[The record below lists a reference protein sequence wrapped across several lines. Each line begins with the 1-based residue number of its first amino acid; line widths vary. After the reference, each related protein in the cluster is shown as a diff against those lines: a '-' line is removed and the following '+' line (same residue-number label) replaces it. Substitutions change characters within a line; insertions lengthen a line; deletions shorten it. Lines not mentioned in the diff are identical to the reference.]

1 MSNINQLITE
11 VLNIKNKKLYRSG
24 SIQDIKI
31 FSPKN
36 PIKTHNKS
44 FDNKQLVYAT
54 DDIEYAAGFCFSW
67 SNSQGFEF
75 GRIDQGS
82 WTLEVPKK
90 YKNKLNHKCS
100 MYELENNTFKK
111 INIRT
116 PEYYSIEPV
125 KVVKEIKFNSC
136 YKCLKKY
143 NVILKII

>member
-1 MSNINQLITE
+1 M
-11 VLNIKNKKLYRSG
+11 
-24 SIQDIKI
+24 
-31 FSPKN
+31 
-36 PIKTHNKS
+36 
-44 FDNKQLVYAT
+44 
-54 DDIEYAAGFCFSW
+54 
-67 SNSQGFEF
+67 
-75 GRIDQGS
+75 
-82 WTLEVPKK
+82 PKK

-111 INIRT
+111 INMRT